1 MRVFAD
7 RLKDLRKEKGLSQ
20 AQLARAV
27 GVSYGVVCYW
37 ETDRSEPTAPNIV
50 KLADYFG
57 VTADYLLGRVD
68 FLNLYRA
75 ALGGKSRGRVVVLPF
90 SGCNAQIAAE
100 GKPRGRVGV
109 YRLDWVVLRLPRV
122 RSQ

>member
-68 FLNLYRA
+68 F
-75 ALGGKSRGRVVVLPF
+75 
-90 SGCNAQIAAE
+90 
-100 GKPRGRVGV
+100 
-109 YRLDWVVLRLPRV
+109 
-122 RSQ
+122 